1 MFFKSFILIGWYD
14 IGKGQQTM
22 LILVNNRNPEAEE
35 DDPFANLSET
45 IPEERLRDKDMVG
58 WIGLIS
64 KLDFSSL

>member
-1 MFFKSFILIGWYD
+1 
-14 IGKGQQTM
+14 M